1 VRRSPL
7 EFVLTAMVT
16 ALRASSGLTAL
27 IGSSTAVYNNVEQ
40 GAVYPYVVVSSPT
53 DRRMDTFGRFGAETL
68 VDVKA
73 VSQYPGDREASRIID
88 QAKRT
93 LDLQPLATTEHTTLG
108 VAWDTGERFSE
119 IVNGIV
125 TRHAVGTF
133 RVWTEQSSS

>member
-1 VRRSPL
+1 MRRSPL